1 MFNFI
6 KRITERRKMRKKLK
20 IKEKR
25 LKSVLGIK
33 E

>member
-6 KRITERRKMRKKLK
+6 KGILERRKMKKKLR

-33 E
+33 D

>member
-6 KRITERRKMRKKLK
+6 KRIIERRKMRKKLK